1 LKLFSTA
8 KPPRRPLW
16 LAAAF
21 LLAKAACGQDVV
33 LDPAGN
39 IWRLSLAGNGLTCG
53 VFWGMGMPDNLPCT
67 DAIVT
72 KLDPTATKV
81 LFTKT
86 LGGSGNSGGI
96 AIASDSAGDIY
107 IAGYTTARNFP
118 VTSGALQG
126 KNAGPY
132 SSQTDQ
138 LSVIPGGD
146 VFVVKLNPDG
156 SLAYSTFL
164 GGSGNDVPTAM
175 SVDGAGS
182 VYVAGTTSSTN
193 FPVTSSPISKTASA
207 GFVAKINPG
216 GKSLGFATYFPAYTA
231 ALTVDSAGAA
241 YLAGSAGNTLLT
253 TSGAFQRTFGS
264 GQESFAAKI
273 SATGSLIYY
282 SYLGGSGGSGSNS
295 AFALAVDS
303 RGAAWIGGVTG
314 SETFPGLKGTGGAF
328 LVKLAPDGS
337 ALQTGSRFGPYSPA
351 GSSATAFVA
360 VDAEDNVYASGFMF
374 PPTGP
379 FSVHGYK
386 PPGFD
391 PTKNAQLSTPCSNSG
406 ANFLIEEA
414 ADGTPLY
421 VSYLRQNGPLSVTA
435 PGHVL
440 IYDVGVSPLDLTS
453 TPTMNFQCPVNSASY
468 QPPLAPGE
476 IVSLFGYGLG
486 PEKGVAGEP
495 DADGRF
501 PISLS
506 GVEVQFNGVA
516 APLLWV
522 QAGLINTVVP
532 QNMIINTVQVSYRDR
547 SAPPLDVSGQVA
559 NPGVFVVANQDW
571 TVNSRSN
578 PAASG
583 STIYVYATGMDLAGV
598 NFPNGQLVPRS
609 PLVPFNFS
617 RDEDAVLFDGTP
629 GTILWAGAAPGL
641 IFGVAQINVQLP
653 ASLAATAPF
662 TSVPMVV
669 QSISYSSP
677 PFTVFV
683 K

>member
-1 LKLFSTA
+1 
-8 KPPRRPLW
+8 

-193 FPVTSSPISKTASA
+193 FPLTSSPISKTASA

-216 GKSLGFATYFPAYTA
+216 GQSLGFATYFPAYTA
-231 ALTVDSAGAA
+231 ALAVDSAGAA

-253 TSGAFQRTFGS
+253 TAGALQRTFGS

-273 SATGSLIYY
+273 SATGNSLIY
-282 SYLGGSGGSGSNS
+282 STYLGGSGGPGSNS

-303 RGAAWIGGVTG
+303 RGAAWIGGTTG
-314 SETFPGLKGTGGAF
+314 SEKFPGIKGNGGAF
-328 LVKLAPDGS
+328 LVKLAPDGG
-337 ALQTGSRFGPYSPA
+337 ALQTGSRFGPNSPTG
-351 GSSATAFVA
+351 GSGTAFVA
-360 VDAEDNVYASGFMF
+360 VDAEDNVYASGFMIAAI
-374 PPTGP
+374 GA
-379 FSVHGYK
+379 FSA
-386 PPGFD
+386 PGFE
-391 PTKNAQLSTPCSNSG
+391 PTKNAQLFTACGSSS
-406 ANFLIEEA
+406 ANFLIEES
-414 ADGTPLY
+414 ADGTPVY

-435 PGHVL
+435 AGHVL
-440 IYDVGVSPLDLTS
+440 IYDVGVSTLDLTA
-453 TPTMNFQCPVNSASY
+453 TPAMNFQCPVNSASY
-468 QPPLAPGE
+468 KTPLAPGE

-486 PEKGVAGEP
+486 PETGVAGEP

-501 PISLS
+501 PTSLS

-532 QNMIINTVQVSYRDR
+532 QDMIVTTVRVSYRDQ
-547 SAPPLDVSGQVA
+547 SAPPLNVSGQVA

-653 ASLAATAPF
+653 ASLAAAAPF
-662 TSVPMVV
+662 TSIPMVV